1 MLFLLNTSEAG
12 VISFNKVAGSFVD
25 AGEKLATLLLDD
37 PSLVAKATPFADAI
51 EDFAAPPEL
60 EVHSGPMHLQLHNL
74 SRRVHHMLDGFVD
87 NEEEVVH
94 RLSEVLLLPDVML
107 DEWADLM
114 SGVGAKLPQGA
125 RELLLPLKPDAA
137 AEGFGAEVLAALEA
151 YATSLEEAAAATFRA
166 QVSCAYAAGGRCRG
180 SVYSGE
186 AGDDA
191 CTE

>member
-1 MLFLLNTSEAG
+1 MRKDPNTPEWVQHIA
-12 VISFNKVAGSFVD
+12 F
-25 AGEKLATLLLDD
+25 ELATHDELMAMKSHLENEQIDVLGPVNHGIFDSIYFFD
-37 PSLVAKATPFADAI
+37 PN
-51 EDFAAPPEL
+51 
-60 EVHSGPMHLQLHNL
+60 G
-74 SRRVHHMLDGFVD
+74 
-87 NEEEVVH
+87 H
-94 RLSEVLLLPDVML
+94 RLEFAVNKGTPEQLEELKSIAQEML

-180 SVYSGE
+180 SVYPGE